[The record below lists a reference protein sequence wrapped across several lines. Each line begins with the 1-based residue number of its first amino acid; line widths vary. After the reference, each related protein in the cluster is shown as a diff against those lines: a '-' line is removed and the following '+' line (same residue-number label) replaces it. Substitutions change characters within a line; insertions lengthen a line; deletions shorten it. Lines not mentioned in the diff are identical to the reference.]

1 MNTPTPE
8 QTPEQLAASCFM
20 CRQAGR
26 EGCLECRT
34 SRLIADIRTSLYER
48 MGTEQNQSEWEERA
62 NKAEA
67 SREHLERQMASLIVE
82 RDNALERREK
92 AETALKAMAEPI
104 SKQKQ
109 THTHDL
115 GVNSDPDHCLDCCDE
130 KYEGAC
136 EIARKWAHQAG
147 ENRERA
153 EKSEAKLR
161 IAEKA
166 FENQL
171 GPCQFSDVSAGEGYT
186 YQAHINGI
194 RDRMMA
200 VAEQALKDIR
210 EGA

>member
-1 MNTPTPE
+1 MTPE
-8 QTPEQLAASCFM
+8 QTPWQYTSEELIERGIACQHYTPPIICSLCALDLIRAE
-20 CRQAGR
+20 RKAR
-26 EGCLECRT
+26 ELLEK
-34 SRLIADIRTSLYER
+34 
-48 MGTEQNQSEWEERA
+48 Q
-62 NKAEA
+62 K
-67 SREHLERQMASLIVE
+67 ASLIVE

-200 VAEQALKDIR
+200 VAEQALKAIR
-210 EGA
+210 EVA